1 MIRLVLENV
10 STKHTPWY
18 MDTLVNYLSTI
29 PLVSLAIL
37 FVWVKQSRYMISF
50 YAAFYEMILLK
61 PTKSLLFVRK
71 NVSYLQFPFQM
82 HFLIITIIFN
92 HNFHVTRTI
101 SRGPKPQLMQ
111 IAICLKAQKGTCW
124 LLIFWHMPDI
134 DYSKFVLESR

>member
-10 STKHTPWY
+10 STILLTMIY

-82 HFLIITIIFN
+82 HFLIITIIFQSK
-92 HNFHVTRTI
+92 RTYNLNNI
-101 SRGPKPQLMQ
+101 TGPKRQFM
-111 IAICLKAQKGTCW
+111 
-124 LLIFWHMPDI
+124 
-134 DYSKFVLESR
+134 